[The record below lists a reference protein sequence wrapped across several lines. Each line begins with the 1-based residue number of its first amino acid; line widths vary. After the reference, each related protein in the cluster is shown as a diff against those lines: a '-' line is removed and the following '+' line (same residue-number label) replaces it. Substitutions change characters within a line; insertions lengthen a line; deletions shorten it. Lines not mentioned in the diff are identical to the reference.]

1 MSSAALLPSV
11 LQDACTGGAE
21 RISARLKQQKGD
33 LTARYARPD
42 DIRGLTQVMTTLLP
56 LAGLW
61 GLAVAGA
68 TGPWALAVLATG
80 LMSLFLLRVFALMHD
95 CGHGS
100 LFRSARL
107 NRVFGFIFG
116 VVSGMPQYVWS
127 QHHHYHHTTNGNWAR
142 YRGPLAILSVEEFD
156 AFSPKQQRAYVRT
169 RHWAMAPL
177 AGLIYLIVNPRSTW
191 LKGSLALIGHVL
203 REKRTWPQV
212 PLRTLASQFRCRYWN
227 SAAEYRHM
235 TLNNLVLLSA
245 WVLMTW
251 WLGPALFFTVYLI
264 SAALAGAAGIVL
276 FTVQHNF
283 EHAYAGDDSDWDYH
297 EAAIH
302 GTSFLVLPAWLNW
315 FTADIGYHH
324 VHHLSA
330 RIPNYRLADCH
341 NANQEFFAD
350 VRRLRL
356 SDIGPSLKYL
366 LWDPRSRR
374 IISVAEHAAAEAGTR
389 GSETAHRAC
398 PVGGYP

>member
-1 MSSAALLPSV
+1 MSSSAFMPFALPDASPGVAAP
-11 LQDACTGGAE
+11 AF
-21 RISARLKQQKGD
+21 ARLKQQKGD

-61 GLAVAGA
+61 SLAVVGVP
-68 TGPWALAVLATG
+68 GPWALTVFAAA

-142 YRGPLAILSVEEFD
+142 YRGPLAILSVDEFD
-156 AFSPKQQRAYVRT
+156 ALSLKQRRAYVRA
-169 RHWAMAPL
+169 RHVAMAPL
-177 AGLIYLIVNPRSTW
+177 AGLIYLIVNPRLTW
-191 LKGSLALIGHVL
+191 LKGSVALAWHVL
-203 REKRTWPQV
+203 REKRAWPQV
-212 PLRTLASQFRCRYWN
+212 PLRTLAAQFCTRYWS

-235 TLNNLVLLSA
+235 TLNNLVLLSVWGLMA
-245 WVLMTW
+245 WW
-251 WLGPALFFTVYLI
+251 IGPTLFFAVYLV
-264 SAALAGAAGIVL
+264 STALAGAAGIVL

-283 EHAYAGDDSDWDYH
+283 EHAYAGDDEDWDYH
-297 EAAIH
+297 EAAIQ

-341 NANQEFFAD
+341 NANRELFAD

-356 SDIGPSLKYL
+356 ADIGPSLKYL
-366 LWDPRSRR
+366 LWDPRSRQ
-374 IISVAEHAAAEAGTR
+374 IISVAEHEAATTGKE
-389 GSETAHRAC
+389 C
-398 PVGGYP
+398 